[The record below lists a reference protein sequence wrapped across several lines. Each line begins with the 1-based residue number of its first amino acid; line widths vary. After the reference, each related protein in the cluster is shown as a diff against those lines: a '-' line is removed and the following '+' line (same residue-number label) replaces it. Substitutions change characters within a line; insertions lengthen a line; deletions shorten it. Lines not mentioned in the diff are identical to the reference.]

1 MNDSMDT
8 SFQSFDK
15 TFHDL
20 PIAPKI
26 LEVLD
31 KSGFRHPS
39 HIQAQAIPLA
49 LSGKDIFGI
58 AQTGTGKTLAFTIPM
73 IQQLTNNPGR
83 GLILSPTR
91 ELATQIYQTFVKIGE
106 PLGFHTAILIGGESF
121 DEQLNQLNG
130 NARVIIA
137 TPGRLLD
144 HLRQQ
149 TTRLDDVIVAVL
161 DEADRMLDMGF
172 IPNVELILK
181 YIAKERQIMM
191 FSATMPDA
199 IMQIADKHMTDPQK
213 IEISPESTTNNNI
226 TQQMYIV
233 SQAKK
238 NILLE
243 KVLAEHKEQNNSTLV
258 FCRKK
263 IDAAKLT
270 RYLKAKNF
278 KTAEIHADKT
288 QEQRFMAL
296 EAFKKGSVRIL
307 VATDVA
313 ARGIDVKN
321 IGLVINYDLPDD
333 PASYVHRIG
342 RTGRAGKTGIAISFA
357 SPEQI
362 NLVKDIEKIIKTPLP
377 LLQHPEMAQE
387 YFISPKKLVHEK
399 KKRFNKHR

>member
-1 MNDSMDT
+1 MDT
-8 SFQSFDK
+8 HFQTFDK

-20 PIAPKI
+20 SIAPPI
-26 LEVLD
+26 LEVLN
-31 KSGFRHPS
+31 KVGFVHPS

-49 LSGKDIFGI
+49 LTGKDIFGI
-58 AQTGTGKTLAFTIPM
+58 AQTGTGKTLAFAIPM
-73 IQQLTNNPGR
+73 IQQLLNNQGR

-91 ELATQIYQTFVKIGE
+91 ELATQIHQTFVKIGE
-106 PLGFHTAILIGGESF
+106 PLGFSTAILIGGESF
-121 DEQLNQLNG
+121 DEQLRQLNG

-149 TTRLDDVIVAVL
+149 TTRLDDVIIAVL

-172 IPNVELILK
+172 IPNVELILR
-181 YIAKERQIMM
+181 YIATERQILM

-199 IMQIADKHMTDPQK
+199 IMQIADKHMKDPQK
-213 IEISPESTTNNNI
+213 IEIAPESTTGANI
-226 TQQMYIV
+226 TQSMYIV
-233 SQAKK
+233 SQEKK
-238 NILLE
+238 NVLLE
-243 KVLAEHKEQNNSTLV
+243 KLLAEHKEHSNSTLV

-296 EAFKKGSVRIL
+296 EAFKKGAVRIL

-321 IGLVINYDLPDD
+321 IGLVVNYDLPDD

-357 SPEQI
+357 APQQME
-362 NLVKDIEKIIKTPLP
+362 LVKDIEKIIKTPLIIS
-377 LLQHPEMAQE
+377 QHPEMPQE
-387 YFISPKKLVHEK
+387 YFISAKKLVHEK
-399 KKRFNKHR
+399 KRFARRR

>member
-1 MNDSMDT
+1 MESE
-8 SFQSFDK
+8 FQTFDK

-20 PIAPKI
+20 GIAPKI

-31 KSGFRHPS
+31 KSGFKHPS
-39 HIQAQAIPLA
+39 HIQAQAIPVA
-49 LSGKDIFGI
+49 LTGKDIFGI
-58 AQTGTGKTLAFTIPM
+58 AQTGTGKTLAFAIPM
-73 IQQLTNNPGR
+73 IQQLANNQGR

-91 ELATQIYQTFVKIGE
+91 ALATQIHQTFEKIGN
-106 PLGFHTAILIGGESF
+106 PLGFYTAILIGGESF

-149 TTRLDDVIVAVL
+149 TTRLDDVILAVL

-172 IPNVELILK
+172 IPSVELILK
-181 YIAKERQIMM
+181 YIAKERQILM
-191 FSATMPDA
+191 FSATMPEA
-199 IMQIADKHMTDPQK
+199 ILQIADKHMTEPVK
-213 IEISPESTTNNNI
+213 IEISPESTTASTI
-226 TQQMYIV
+226 TQELYIV
-233 SQAKK
+233 SHERK
-238 NILLE
+238 NVLLE
-243 KVLAEHKEQNNSTLV
+243 KLLATHANSTLV

-263 IDAAKLT
+263 VDAAKLT
-270 RYLKAKNF
+270 RYLKSKNY

-321 IGLVINYDLPDD
+321 IGLVVNYDLPDD

-342 RTGRAGKTGIAISFA
+342 RTGRAGKLGFAISFA
-357 SPEQI
+357 TPIQLE
-362 NLVKDIEKIIKTPLP
+362 LVKDIEKIVKIPLP
-377 LLQHPEMAQE
+377 LIQHKDMPQE
-387 YFISPKKLVHEK
+387 YFVSPKKMVHEK
-399 KKRFNKHR
+399 KKRFTRR